1 MIENLKKRFPVFKK
15 NPNLVFFDTAASAL
29 KVDSMINA
37 VTECYSY
44 EYANIHRGIYELSS
58 KLTKRYEDS
67 RLSVSKFI
75 NSPSFENII
84 FTKSATEGINL
95 VASCLSEDY
104 FNDGDEVLLTSLE
117 HHANLVPWHLVSKK
131 IKIITAKIKST
142 GELDYNDLL
151 KKINSNTKLIAI
163 THMSNITGSITNF
176 EKIKIKANKLNVPI
190 LIDGCQYVPH
200 KKLNI
205 KELDPDFYVFS
216 AHKLYG
222 PSGLGILY
230 MKSKWIDRL
239 GPYQGGG
246 SMIKNVETDSSTY
259 LDGFQKFEAGT
270 PPIAEVIGLSASLDF
285 INEVGIDKI
294 YEYENKL
301 TQYAYNQMIK
311 SNDIK
316 IYGDFSNQTSIISFN
331 IDGVHFNDLAMLLDK
346 KNIAIRTGHHCAQ
359 PFMKFFNISG
369 NARMS
374 VGVYNTKNDI
384 DYFIRAINE
393 VKEILRS

>member
-131 IKIITAKIKST
+131 IKIITAKIKSN

-151 KKINSNTKLIAI
+151 KKINSKTKLLAI

-259 LDGFQKFEAGT
+259 LEGFQKFEAGT

-384 DYFIRAINE
+384 DYFIRAINQ